1 MNRTNLVSC
10 CALAVLAS
18 AFPLALPVHAVATTA
33 VYDSLTGYSP
43 TYTPV
48 PPPSWLSGNLEQ
60 GILISR
66 SNVQKRLTKAEYLL
80 RNSNSVPST
89 ISTTVRFYSDQNGL
103 PANILATASRQINVT
118 PLSVEKATIDLPHLL
133 LSVDPIWVIWSFGG
147 GSSSVILGATTT
159 VGDDFGKRAYWDSGD
174 LITDYAFNRYGVP
187 ALRLTGVPEP
197 STAAL
202 SCGALALLAGV
213 RRSRS
218 LPTRRAGG

>member
-1 MNRTNLVSC
+1 MNRTNLVLC

-18 AFPLALPVHAVATTA
+18 VLPLASPVHAVATA
-33 VYDSLTGYSP
+33 VVYDSLSGYSP

-48 PPPSWLSGNLEQ
+48 PPPSWLNGNLEQ

-103 PANILATASRQINVT
+103 PTTLLATASSVVNVT
-118 PLSVEKATIDLPHLL
+118 PLSVEKATVDLPDLL
-133 LSVDPIWVIWSFGG
+133 LPVDPIWITWSFGG

-159 VGDDFGKRAYWDSGD
+159 VGDDFGKRAYWEHGD
-174 LITDYAFNRYGVP
+174 LITDNAFDRHGVP

-197 STAAL
+197 SAAAL
-202 SCGALALLAGV
+202 GCVALASLALG
-213 RRSRS
+213 RACRS
-218 LPTRRAGG
+218 LPTRLGGG